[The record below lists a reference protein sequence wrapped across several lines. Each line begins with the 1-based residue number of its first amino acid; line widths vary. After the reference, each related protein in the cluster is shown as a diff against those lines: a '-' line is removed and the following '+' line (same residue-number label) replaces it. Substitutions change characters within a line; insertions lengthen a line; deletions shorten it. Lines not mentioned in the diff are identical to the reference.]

1 MQVEEGEH
9 FPADLL
15 LVKSSRPDGQCYI
28 ETAELD
34 GETNLKV
41 LSRTKEKKTSVVLL
55 SFLRCCRLVLLKMI
69 KYVSILSRQ
78 ARDKHR

>member
-1 MQVEEGEH
+1 VQVEEGEH

-55 SFLRCCRLVLLKMI
+55 SVFFAMLPFDTTENDQICFVFI
-69 KYVSILSRQ
+69 KTGSGQ
-78 ARDKHR
+78 T

>member
-41 LSRTKEKKTSVVLL
+41 L
-55 SFLRCCRLVLLKMI
+55 
-69 KYVSILSRQ
+69 
-78 ARDKHR
+78 